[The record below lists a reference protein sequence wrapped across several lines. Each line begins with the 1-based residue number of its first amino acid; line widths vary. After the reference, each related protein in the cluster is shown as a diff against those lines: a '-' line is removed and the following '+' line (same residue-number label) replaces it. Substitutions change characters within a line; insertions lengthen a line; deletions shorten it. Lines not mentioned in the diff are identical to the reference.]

1 MQSRGN
7 GSCGI
12 FLWYIFDPMNKHKS
26 NKHTSTKKK
35 MLVFLLFLV
44 VIVLLITYTCNA
56 IIVYTAKGKLYS
68 NVDSIPYNKVGL
80 LLGTSKYAGGD
91 RDNPFYDYRIDAAAK
106 LIQSGKIKYLI
117 ISGDNG
123 RKEYNEPASMRTD
136 LIKHGIDSSIIYL
149 DYAGFRT
156 FDSIVRLKVIF
167 GQDSVTVISQPFHNE
182 RAIYIASREGVC
194 AIGFNANNVSRRTG
208 FITSVR
214 EKLARVKVFVD
225 FLFNT
230 KPKFLG
236 SSVTIPS

>member
-1 MQSRGN
+1 
-7 GSCGI
+7 
-12 FLWYIFDPMNKHKS
+12 MNKHKPSKHIS
-26 NKHTSTKKK
+26 NSKKFFSFLFFIIAIA
-35 MLVFLLFLV
+35 LV
-44 VIVLLITYTCNA
+44 ITYTCNE

-68 NVDSIPYNKVGL
+68 NVDSIPFNKVGL
-80 LLGTSKYAGGD
+80 LLGTSKYAAGE

-123 RKEYNEPASMRTD
+123 RKDYNEPASMRAD
-136 LIKHGIDSSIIYL
+136 LINHGIDSSIIYL

-156 FDSIVRLKVIF
+156 FDSMLRLKIIF

-182 RAIYIASREGVC
+182 RAIYIASREGIN
-194 AIGFNANNVSRRTG
+194 AIGFNANNVSRRVG

-236 SSVTIPS
+236 NSITIPS

>member
-12 FLWYIFDPMNKHKS
+12 FLCFIFESMNKRKS
-26 NKHTSTKKK
+26 AKHMPNKKK
-35 MLVFLLFLV
+35 MLVFFLFLV
-44 VIVLLITYTCNA
+44 VIILLIIYTCNEV
-56 IIVYTAKGKLYS
+56 IVYTTKGKLYS
-68 NVDSIPYNKVGL
+68 NVDSIPFNRVGL
-80 LLGTSKYAGGD
+80 LLGTSKYAAGD
-91 RDNPFYDYRIDAAAK
+91 IDNPFYDYRIDAAVK
-106 LIQSGKIKYLI
+106 LIKSGKIKYLI

-136 LIKHGIDSSIIYL
+136 LIKQGIDSSVIYL

-156 FDSIVRLKVIF
+156 FDSIVRLKAIF
-167 GQDSVTVISQPFHNE
+167 GQNSVTVISQPFHNE
-182 RAIYIASREGVC
+182 RAIYIASREGIS

-225 FLFNT
+225 FF
-230 KPKFLG
+230 
-236 SSVTIPS
+236 V